1 MQRTTELSELEYLK
15 LGSRIFSPL
24 LFIILFLF
32 FILFVSSP
40 ILAATYYSKVTGN
53 WGDAGTWGT
62 ACGSGT
68 GAVPTSADDVII
80 CSEYTITVNISG
92 AVCNA
97 LTINSGGFIII
108 STAGGGK
115 DLTVNSTLTIDGTL
129 TIGNAANR
137 FLDAKG
143 DVIIGST
150 GSLDNQRKFI
160 MYAGKVFSILGSGT
174 YIHNP
179 STASDDTM
187 FSLATEDFS
196 ASSNV
201 TISTWVNTTTAL
213 TANMTGNYGNLTLNY
228 TGGNW
233 EQDGNLGIV
242 NTIQGNFTI
251 GASCIITLDN
261 TKTTDIT
268 VTIGGNL
275 TVDGEL

>member
-1 MQRTTELSELEYLK
+1 MKKIITFLHFF
-15 LGSRIFSPL
+15 IC
-24 LFIILFLF
+24 LFI
-32 FILFVSSP
+32 FISSVD
-40 ILAATYYSKVTGN
+40 AATYYSKATGN

-62 ACGSGT
+62 ACGSGS
-68 GAVPTSADDVII
+68 GAVPTSADDVVI
-80 CSEYTITVNISG
+80 CSGHTITVNVSG
-92 AVCNA
+92 AVCNT
-97 LTINSGGFIII
+97 LTINSSGTVTI

-115 DLTVNSTLTIDGTL
+115 DLTVNTTLQIDGTL

-150 GSLDNQRKFI
+150 GILDNQRKFI
-160 MYAGKVFSILGSGT
+160 MYAGKIFRILGSGT

-179 STASDDTM
+179 NTSSDDTM

-196 ASSNV
+196 VASNV